1 MKIAFDIGCNEG
13 IITEKFL
20 KNYDLV
26 ISIDGD
32 PAMCNMV
39 KRKYECDKLRVH
51 NNIVSDSVGKILDF
65 YISPMNTISTAEK
78 KWIYDG
84 RFFGK
89 YTWDKTIKVETI
101 TLDKLIQI
109 YDVPDIIKIDVEGHE
124 LKVLKGLSNPVT
136 ELYFEWTEEF
146 FDDAVKCVEHLQDI
160 GYSKFGFTY
169 ADNGNIEYRKW
180 ENLTIHDDIVTN
192 RKVKWG
198 DIWACL

>member
-65 YISPMNTISTAEK
+65 YISPI
-78 KWIYDG
+78 
-84 RFFGK
+84 
-89 YTWDKTIKVETI
+89 
-101 TLDKLIQI
+101 
-109 YDVPDIIKIDVEGHE
+109 
-124 LKVLKGLSNPVT
+124 
-136 ELYFEWTEEF
+136 
-146 FDDAVKCVEHLQDI
+146 
-160 GYSKFGFTY
+160 
-169 ADNGNIEYRKW
+169 
-180 ENLTIHDDIVTN
+180 
-192 RKVKWG
+192 
-198 DIWACL
+198 